1 MIARL
6 CEWSEAVDFNLR
18 LIATLGPSFEALR
31 ASQIASRGQT
41 LRGHDVFVG
50 ARPMNA
56 KLRKIAAVDRGQKG
70 DAEGPILVAKRKFA
84 DLRVSIRC

>member
-1 MIARL
+1 MVGGGRFQ
-6 CEWSEAVDFNLR
+6 SEAGRNPR
-18 LIATLGPSFEALR
+18 SSFEALR

-56 KLRKIAAVDRGQKG
+56 KLRKIAAVDKGQKG

-84 DLRVSIRC
+84 DLRVSVRC